1 MNKLHLYILAAA
13 LASIGLLLFSYK
25 AFVLGFPVKPATTA
39 TVWNVEARLK
49 FLADDKPA
57 KASMFLPSSSRKF
70 AIVDEHFISGGFG
83 FVASWDEGNR
93 QATWAVRKAKG
104 AKSIYYQAVVRRVHT
119 KAPEPPSK
127 APEISPPQLEGTSL
141 AAAKSLLAETKAKSA
156 DTTTFVGELIRRL
169 NRPVQE
175 ENVKVLLRDKPTTD
189 RKVRLAVRLLRY
201 SGIPAREV
209 NGISLQ
215 EGKHDFSKKVPIVHW
230 IEVHDGTHWV
240 SFDPTTGRSPV
251 PEDWLLWWTGPK
263 RLVSLEGGSNL
274 NTLIS
279 VSPKIEE
286 GLSAAVRRAEISK
299 PFLLKFSLFGLPV
312 NTQAVF
318 KVMLLV
324 PIGAFL
330 LVILRNVVGI
340 KTFGTFMPVLI
351 ALSFRETGLMRGVI
365 LFSVLVALGLSI
377 RFYLER
383 LKLLVVPR
391 LAAVLIVVVGL
402 MAVISIVAHR
412 LGGHTGLS
420 VALFPMVILT
430 MTIERMSIVWE
441 ERGSYEALVSGIGSM
456 LTAALAFLVMNIKL
470 IEHLV
475 FVFPELLLV
484 LLAATLLMGRYTG
497 YRLMD
502 LYRFREL
509 AKG

>member
-1 MNKLHLYILAAA
+1 MSRLHLYVLAAI
-13 LASIGLLLFSYK
+13 LTCIGLMVFAYK
-25 AFVLGFPVKPATTA
+25 VISLGFPLVPATTA

-49 FLADDKPA
+49 FVTEDKPV
-57 KASMFLPSSSRKF
+57 KVSMFLPTSSRNF

-83 FVASWDEGNR
+83 FVASFDGGNR
-93 QATWAVRKAKG
+93 RATWSVRKAKG
-104 AKSIYYQAVVRRVHT
+104 AKNIYYQAVVRRVHG
-119 KAPEPPSK
+119 AAVEPQPK
-127 APEISPPQLEGTSL
+127 TPAVTRPKLEEADL
-141 AAAKSLLAETKAKSA
+141 AAAKSLLAEIKAKSA
-156 DTTTFVGELIRRL
+156 DTPTFVAELIRRL
-169 NRPVQE
+169 NRHSPDD
-175 ENVKVLLRDKPTTD
+175 NVKALLRDKPTTE
-189 RKVRLAVRLLRY
+189 RKVRLAVRLLRH

-215 EGKHDFSKKVPIVHW
+215 EGRHDFSKKIPIIHW
-230 IEVHDGTHWV
+230 LEVHNGKLWL
-240 SFDPTTGRSPV
+240 SFNPITAQSPI
-251 PEDWLLWWTGPK
+251 PEDWLAWWTGSK
-263 RLVSLEGGSNL
+263 RLVTLEGGSDL
-274 NTLIS
+274 HVRVS

-286 GLSAAVRRAEISK
+286 GIAAAVRRAEISK

-312 NTQAVF
+312 NTQAVYR
-318 KVMLLV
+318 VMLLV
-324 PIGAFL
+324 PVGAFL

-402 MAVISIVAHR
+402 MVILSIVAHR

-441 ERGSYEALVSGIGSM
+441 ERGSYEALVSGLGSM

-470 IEHLV
+470 VEHLV

>member
-1 MNKLHLYILAAA
+1 MGKLHLYVLAAILASVG
-13 LASIGLLLFSYK
+13 LSIFLYK
-25 AFVLGFPVKPATTA
+25 AIALDFPVKPATTA

-49 FLADDKPA
+49 FVADDQPVKV
-57 KASMFLPSSSRKF
+57 SMFLPSSSRRF
-70 AIVDEHFISGGFG
+70 AVVDEHFLSGGFG
-83 FVASWDEGNR
+83 FIASWDEGNR
-93 QATWAVRKAKG
+93 RATWSVRKAKG
-104 AKSIYYQAVVRRVHT
+104 ARSLYYQAVVRRVHT

-127 APEISPPQLEGTSL
+127 APEVTPPQLEGPSL
-141 AAAKSLLAETKAKSA
+141 AAAKALLAEIKAKSA
-156 DTTTFVGELIRRL
+156 DTPTFVAELIRRL
-169 NRPVQE
+169 NRAAGDD
-175 ENVKVLLRDKPTTD
+175 NVKVLLRDKNATD
-189 RKVRLAVRLLRY
+189 RKVRVAVRLLRY

-215 EGKHDFSKKVPIVHW
+215 EGKHDFSKRIPIVRW
-230 IEVHDGTHWV
+230 IEIHNGTHWV
-240 SFDPTTGRSPV
+240 SFDPTTAQSPV
-251 PEDWLLWWTGPK
+251 SEDWLSWWTGPK
-263 RLVSLEGGSNL
+263 RLVNLEGGSGL
-274 NTLIS
+274 NVLLS

-286 GLSAAVRRAEISK
+286 GITAAVRRAEISK

-312 NTQAVF
+312 NTQAVY

-324 PIGAFL
+324 PVGAFI

-351 ALSFRETGLMRGVI
+351 AISFRETGLMRGVL
-365 LFSVLVALGLSI
+365 LFALLVALGLSI

-402 MAVISIVAHR
+402 MAVLSIIAHR
-412 LGGHTGLS
+412 LGGQTGLS

-441 ERGSYEALVSGIGSM
+441 ERGSYEALVSGLGSM

-470 IEHLV
+470 VEHLM

-502 LYRFREL
+502 LHRFRAL
-509 AKG
+509 AER